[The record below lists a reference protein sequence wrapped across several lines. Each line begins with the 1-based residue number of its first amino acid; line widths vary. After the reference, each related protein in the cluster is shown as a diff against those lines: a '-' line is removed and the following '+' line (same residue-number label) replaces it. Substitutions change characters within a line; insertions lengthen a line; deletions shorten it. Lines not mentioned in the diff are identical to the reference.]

1 MQDPYHGP
9 GQAMGLSFSVP
20 EGIRVPP
27 SLVNIYKEINSD
39 VGCSI
44 PKHGNLEKWAL
55 QVLQIYSTSNS

>member
-1 MQDPYHGP
+1 
-9 GQAMGLSFSVP
+9 MGLSFSVP

-27 SLVNIYKEINSD
+27 SLVNIYKEIKSD

-55 QVLQIYSTSNS
+55 QVQYIITPD